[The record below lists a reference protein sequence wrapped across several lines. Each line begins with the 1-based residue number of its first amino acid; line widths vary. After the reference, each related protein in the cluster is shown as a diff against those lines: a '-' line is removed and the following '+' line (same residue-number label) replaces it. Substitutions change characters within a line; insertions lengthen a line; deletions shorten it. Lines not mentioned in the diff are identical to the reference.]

1 MEDYRKIL
9 RKRKILCLVF
19 GILLLPL
26 AIATLYLFYSMD
38 SAIKG
43 SDIVEFFGGVLN
55 GLRAGLGITI
65 VMLLFVKAIQ
75 YHKAL
80 KNDTEIKNLYI
91 EEHDERNIAL
101 NEKSSKIS
109 FNVIFLAIFIS
120 CVITGFINSTVSL
133 TLLAVLF
140 FVTLTKVVIY
150 IMYSRKM

>member
-120 CVITGFINSTVSL
+120 
-133 TLLAVLF
+133 
-140 FVTLTKVVIY
+140 
-150 IMYSRKM
+150 